1 MRKAIIAL
9 FMLPALLAGVAA
21 RAQGLMGCYS
31 TYNNVNLIGENPA
44 YAVSDDRAQIS
55 VMGFGVL
62 AGSNALLFNRSVLGF
77 LATGNA
83 VAGTDYVKDPT
94 DNDRSM
100 RLNMNIIGPG
110 ASFRA
115 LKKYT
120 FAVTSDLKYQ
130 VNVSHLDN
138 NVFMALGAN
147 GTTYPATGNN
157 YSLNNFSMV
166 AQMYKEVNFSYGA
179 NFMENEDMNMAGG
192 VSLKCLIG
200 IGAFAVGIPHAS
212 FTANGVDG
220 TAYNV
225 NGNINMAF
233 TPYANKFA
241 LSNSPLNAGQ
251 NSSNNLGLGA
261 DIGVVYYL
269 HINNTMQRKKD
280 YQLRVAA
287 SVSDIGSINYSASS
301 TSGSYTVANKNID
314 YRSIQNNPQETF
326 GSRIF
331 NDYLVDTV
339 AKGTSSSSKFKVG
352 LPTAFH
358 LNADVNVTQETFY
371 INGNLLLNLRT
382 PSAGKF
388 ASYYVTTFTLTPRF
402 IFNKATELA
411 VGMPFSYNAL
421 GQGTCGAVFFYGPL
435 YLGSGTLFNL
445 LADNSIKNINLYGG
459 FAFRIKPK
467 HQREKSM
474 MMM

>member
-1 MRKAIIAL
+1 MRKAIITVI
-9 FMLPALLAGVAA
+9 MLPLLLASAGV

-44 YAVSDDRAQIS
+44 YAVTDDRAQIN
-55 VMGFGVL
+55 VLGFEAL

-83 VAGTDYVKDPT
+83 VPGTDYVKDPT
-94 DNDRSM
+94 MGDRSM

-110 ASFRA
+110 ASFRV

-120 FAVTSDLKYQ
+120 FAITSDLKYQ

-138 NVFMALGAN
+138 YVFMALGAN
-147 GTTYPATGNN
+147 GVTYPAAGSTYN
-157 YSLNNFSMV
+157 LNNFSMV

-179 NFMENEDMNMAGG
+179 NFMENEDMTMAGG
-192 VSLKCLIG
+192 ISLKCLIG
-200 IGAFAVGIPHAS
+200 IGAFAAGIPHAS
-212 FTANGVDG
+212 FTANGMDG
-220 TAYNV
+220 MAYHV
-225 NGNINMAF
+225 NGNINVAF

-251 NSSNNLGLGA
+251 NSSNDLGIGA
-261 DIGVVYYL
+261 DVGVVYYL
-269 HINNTMQRKKD
+269 HINNTMHRKKE
-280 YQLRVAA
+280 YQLRLAA
-287 SVSDIGSINYSASS
+287 SVSDIGSINYSAS
-301 TSGSYTVANKNID
+301 TTTGSYSITNKTID
-314 YRSIQNNPQETF
+314 YHSIQNNPQETF

-331 NDYLVDTV
+331 NEYLTDTV
-339 AKGTSSSSKFKVG
+339 ARSTSSGSKFKVG

-358 LNADVNVTQETFY
+358 LNADVNVTQEMFY

-382 PSAGKF
+382 PSAGKY

-402 IFNKATELA
+402 IFNKETEFA
-411 VGMPFSYNAL
+411 VGMPFSYNVL
-421 GQGTCGAVFFYGPL
+421 GQGTCGAVLFYAPF
-435 YLGSGTLFNL
+435 YIGSGTLFNF
-445 LADNSIKNINLYGG
+445 LADTNIKNINLYGG
-459 FAFRIKPK
+459 FTFRIKPK
-467 HQREKSM
+467 HQRVKDM